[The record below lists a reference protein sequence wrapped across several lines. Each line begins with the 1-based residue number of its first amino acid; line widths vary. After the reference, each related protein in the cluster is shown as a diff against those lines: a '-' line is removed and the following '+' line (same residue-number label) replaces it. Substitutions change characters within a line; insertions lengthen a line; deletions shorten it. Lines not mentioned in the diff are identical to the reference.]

1 MSRPIEPS
9 TFRKRQLMSGPVVQT
24 ANGAV
29 LAVTAVIDF
38 TQSYPAPIDPAE
50 PRRPPPPHRSAVLR
64 WNHRPAISASAY
76 APVDPVYLSYH
87 IELGEAGRVARV
99 SSALVAF
106 LCRCSAGNLGRRG
119 RLRVGGCPAVATRSV
134 CRGSQLNFDPRL
146 LLSQNVDR
154 CTVRGCGGTRVGGV
168 FCADHF
174 DSTFATGLTQKEIR
188 RQSRAS
194 VMLSS
199 GVRSELNIIFG
210 DFDGFWSQI
219 GAWIGCGTPAL
230 GPGAVRALVVNHAVD
245 YVPQLALTNLSPDRI
260 AALVAYCTSP
270 TYQGS
275 QTFYNV
281 YLTTHY
287 LRELRD
293 RRQAL
298 ANRVGRALSRFRL
311 FWAPLDDSAADFV
324 LDHGII
330 CQPRMPV
337 LPTIERFADSGR
349 LDGIVCGTVV
359 PGTNDTPTAV
369 VFSAAAVRIL
379 ARVFGRIG
387 DFSFTVVAGSL
398 PPIPAGAAVLDAAV
412 PLNLDAFQHLSGAD
426 RAAADLHVVS
436 PAALSTTV
444 LDAILFRLRFRHV
457 YFYGPG
463 AGTRGIALPTFEKP
477 ELDPMVGFY
486 FACICDEARERGTFR
501 THAGGDP
508 LWRPGGPGTPGFV
521 EAFVGPSTPA
531 RCTHQKC
538 PACSATSVYHTDA
551 LAAEACFGE
560 SAAELLP
567 KCAREALEPF
577 GAEATQEAIGLW
589 RTIVD
594 PVLQNN
600 DYFRSN

>member
-24 ANGAV
+24 ATGAV
-29 LAVTAVIDF
+29 LSVTAVIDF
-38 TQSYPAPIDPAE
+38 TQSYPAPVSSSE

-76 APVDPVYLSYH
+76 APVDPVYLAFH
-87 IELGEAGRVARV
+87 VEFGEAGRALRV

-106 LCRCSAGNLGRRG
+106 LCRCSAGSLGRRG
-119 RLRVGGCPAVATRSV
+119 RLRVGGCPAVTTRSV
-134 CRGSQLNFDPRL
+134 CRGSQLNFDPRVIFWQ
-146 LLSQNVDR
+146 SVDR
-154 CTVRGCGGTRVGGV
+154 CAVRGCAGTRIGGV

-174 DSTFATGLTQKEIR
+174 DSTFATGLTRKDIR

-194 VMLSS
+194 VMLSG

-210 DFDGFWSQI
+210 DFDGFWCQI
-219 GAWIGCGTPAL
+219 GAWIGRGTPAF
-230 GPGAVRALVVNHAVD
+230 GPGQVRALVVNHAVD
-245 YVPQLALTNLSPDRI
+245 YAPQLALTDLSPDRI

-275 QTFYNV
+275 QTFHNIC
-281 YLTTHY
+281 LATHY

-311 FWAPLDDSAADFV
+311 FWAPLEDSAADFV
-324 LDHGII
+324 LDNGII
-330 CQPRMPV
+330 PQPRMPV
-337 LPTIERFADSGR
+337 LPIIERFAGSGR
-349 LDGIVCGTVV
+349 PDGILCGTVV
-359 PGTNDTPTAV
+359 PGANDTPTAV

-387 DFSFTVVAGSL
+387 DFSFTVVGGSL
-398 PPIPAGAAVLDAAV
+398 PPIPAGAAVLDAAA
-412 PLNLDAFQHLSGAD
+412 PLDLDAFRHLSSAD
-426 RAAADLHVVS
+426 RAKADLYVLS
-436 PAALSTTV
+436 PAAVSTTV
-444 LDAILFRLRFRHV
+444 FDAILFQLRFRHV
-457 YFYGPG
+457 YFYGPAVG
-463 AGTRGIALPTFEKP
+463 ARGIALPTFEKP

-486 FACICDEARERGTFR
+486 FACVCDEARERGTFR

-508 LWRPGGPGTPGFV
+508 LWRPGGPETPGFV
-521 EAFVGPSTPA
+521 DTFVGPSTPV
-531 RCTHQKC
+531 RCTQKC

-551 LAAEACFGE
+551 LAAEACFGQ
-560 SAAELLP
+560 AASELLP
-567 KCAREALEPF
+567 KCAREALEPY
-577 GAEATQEAIGLW
+577 GAEVTQEAIDLW

-594 PVLQNN
+594 PVLQTNE
-600 DYFRSN
+600 YFRIN